1 MFDYILTDIE
11 GTTAPIDFVKKVLF
25 PYAKE
30 RMYDF
35 LANHRTE
42 AEVAECINEVHAGA
56 PLNVVVEI
64 LHRWTDEDVKAPPL
78 KKLQGMIWALG
89 YEQGAFVTPIYPDVP
104 PAFDRWRAAGKRIG
118 VYSSGSVFAQK
129 LFYRYTEFGDLSDKF
144 SHFFDTDVGHKKQTD
159 SYRRIL
165 QVLQLPADKVMF
177 LSDVPDELIAAQA
190 VGLKVGHIV
199 RDGVEP
205 SPLFR
210 PIFSFASV

>member
-35 LANHRTE
+35 LVENRNHPD
-42 AEVAECINEVHAGA
+42 VVQCIDEVHAQAG
-56 PLNVVVEI
+56 LEEVVEI

-78 KKLQGMIWALG
+78 KKLQGMIWARG
-89 YEQGAFVTPIYPDVP
+89 YEAGHFVTPIYPDVP
-104 PAFDRWRAAGKRIG
+104 PAFERWLADGKRIG
-118 VYSSGSVFAQK
+118 VYSSGSVHAQK
-129 LFYRYTEFGDLSDKF
+129 LFYRYTEYGDLSVKF
-144 SHFFDTDVGHKKQTD
+144 SHFFDTEIGHKKQTD

-165 QVLQLPADKVMF
+165 QILGLNAEKVMF
-177 LSDVPDELIAAQA
+177 LSDVPDELMAAQA

-199 RDGVEP
+199 RNGVEP

-210 PIFSFASV
+210 PIYTFASI